1 MLRYPNRFN
10 RHKSIGATHQR
21 SRRDNL
27 STLYIRLPSKAIVDS
42 AHLWTA
48 LPCPFALVSNNGAI
62 DREGVA
68 PMSDL
73 SGTIAR
79 IQLVVLLL
87 AGSDVNVL
95 RVQAPPL
102 SAARLKAALPNLVEE
117 QLLCDPAECVF
128 VAGVSAGGMRTIAV
142 VQRAWL
148 EQLAKA
154 FISFGARHIAA
165 LPAQLC
171 LSSQP
176 GMVTAAICERDSNLD
191 LTLRLSEQ
199 EGIGLSVSVEPGVTA
214 AHEVIQSL
222 SAVVPAAPV
231 TVFVPQENMHAYQ
244 QATVDTPALNER
256 FSISADNWTRWIT
269 GAQSV
274 TLDLMVGLGTKAS
287 PKMDWRPWRWTLVLA
302 AAVMLVNVGALNFDW
317 WRMKSESNA
326 LRSSMIQIYKSAYP
340 NETVIIDPI
349 EQIQQKIAASKRVSG
364 QAAADDFTMI
374 TAAFGEAW
382 AGVKATLPTPPSIA
396 ALEYRDRSLY
406 VRMKSDGEAPTSQMK
421 AVLAKRY
428 LSLDLAPEQS
438 GAVVWQIRSTQ

>member
-1 MLRYPNRFN
+1 M
-10 RHKSIGATHQR
+10 
-21 SRRDNL
+21 

-48 LPCPFALVSNNGAI
+48 LPCPFALLSKGGSI

-68 PMSDL
+68 SLSDL
-73 SGTIAR
+73 SDTITK
-79 IQLVVLLL
+79 IQRVVLLL
-87 AGSDVNVL
+87 AGSDVRVM
-95 RVQAPPL
+95 RVQVPPL

-117 QLLCDPAECVF
+117 QLLCDPAECVI
-128 VAGVSAGGMRTIAV
+128 VAGALAEGLRTIAV

-148 EQLAKA
+148 DQLART
-154 FISFGARHIAA
+154 FISFGARYIAA

-176 GMVTAAICERDSNLD
+176 GMVTAAINQHNSSLD

-199 EGIGLSVSVEPGVTA
+199 EGIGLAINVEPGVTA

-244 QATVDTPALNER
+244 QATADTPALNER
-256 FSISADNWTRWIT
+256 FGISADNWTRWIT

-287 PKMDWRPWRWTLVLA
+287 PKMDWRPWRWTLMLA
-302 AAVMLVNVGALNFDW
+302 AAVLLVNVGALNFDW
-317 WRMKSESNA
+317 WRMKSEANS
-326 LRSSMIQIYKSAYP
+326 LRSAMIQIYKSAYP

-349 EQIQQKIAASKRVSG
+349 AQIQQKIAASKRVSG
-364 QAAADDFTMI
+364 QAAADDFTTI

-382 AGVKATLPTPPSIA
+382 ASVKATLPTSPSIA
-396 ALEYRDRSLY
+396 GIEYRDRSLF
-406 VRMKSDGEAPTSQMK
+406 VRMKSDSEAPTSQMK
-421 AVLAKRY
+421 AALAKRN

>member
-1 MLRYPNRFN
+1 
-10 RHKSIGATHQR
+10 
-21 SRRDNL
+21 L
-27 STLYIRLPSKAIVDS
+27 STLFIRLVSKAD
-42 AHLWTA
+42 ADRTPQWLDLA
-48 LPCPFALVSNNGAI
+48 CPFALVSHSGAI
-62 DREGVA
+62 EREGIA
-68 PMSDL
+68 PLSDL
-73 SGTIAR
+73 SGTIAKIR
-79 IQLVVLLL
+79 RVVLLL

-117 QLLCDPAECVF
+117 QLLCDPADCVF
-128 VAGVSAGGMRTIAV
+128 VAGGLTGGLRTIAV

-148 EQLAKA
+148 DQLARA

-176 GMVTAAICERDSNLD
+176 GMVTAAIYQRDSNLD

-199 EGIGLSVSVEPGVTA
+199 EGIGLAINVEPGVTA
-214 AHEVIQSL
+214 AHEVIQTL

-231 TVFVPQENMHAYQ
+231 TVFVPQENMHEYQ
-244 QATVDTPALNER
+244 QATADTPELKER

-269 GAQSV
+269 GAHSV
-274 TLDLMVGLGTKAS
+274 TLDLMAGLGATAS
-287 PKMDWRPWRWTLVLA
+287 PKLDWRPWRWTLVLA
-302 AAVMLVNVGALNFDW
+302 AAVLLVNVGALNFDW
-317 WRMKSESNA
+317 WRMKSEANS
-326 LRSSMIQIYKSAYP
+326 LRSAMIQVYKSAYP

-349 EQIQQKIAASKRVSG
+349 AQIQQKISVSKRVSG
-364 QAAADDFTMI
+364 QAAADDFTTI

-382 AGVKATLPTPPSIA
+382 ASVKATLPTPPSIA

-406 VRMKSDGEAPTSQMK
+406 VRMKRDSEAPTPQMK
-421 AVLAKRY
+421 AALAKRN